1 MAEEPR
7 VTIAIDQKLNMGNYE
22 SASVGIILSSLP
34 VDITEAEIDALL
46 DTGRLA
52 YGKMV
57 ERLAEKVAARREA
70 GR

>member
-1 MAEEPR
+1 MSDEPR
-7 VTIAIDQKLNMGNYE
+7 ISISIDQKVNLGNYE

-34 VDITEAEIDALL
+34 IGVTEAEIEALL

-52 YGKMV
+52 YDKMCT
-57 ERLAEKVAARREA
+57 RLAAKVAAKRET

>member
-34 VDITEAEIDALL
+34 VDVTEAEIEALL

-52 YGKMV
+52 YDKMV
-57 ERLAEKVAARREA
+57 ERLAAKVAEKREA

>member
-34 VDITEAEIDALL
+34 VDVTEAEIEALL

-52 YGKMV
+52 YDKMV
-57 ERLAEKVAARREA
+57 ERLAAKVAAKREA

>member
-1 MAEEPR
+1 MSDEPR

-34 VDITEAEIDALL
+34 IGVTEAEIEALL

-52 YGKMV
+52 YDKMCT
-57 ERLAEKVAARREA
+57 RLAAKVAARRET

>member
-1 MAEEPR
+1 LSDEPR
-7 VTIAIDQKLNMGNYE
+7 ISISIDQKVNLGNYE

-34 VDITEAEIDALL
+34 IGVTEAEIEALL

-52 YGKMV
+52 YDKMCT
-57 ERLAEKVAARREA
+57 RLAAKVAAKRET